1 MTPYRSSEQ
10 FQCFHFKRIGYT
22 NTVGQSNRVKRP
34 PLNATAILTFVGSTR
49 YTADLVVKFHELPC
63 PAYVL
68 ACLFDTNLP
77 KLAPRVLEAMR
88 KRKTNR
94 KAREHH
100 NDHIQPSFCLL
111 ALEKEHFFMSISFF
125 NGVCVLSQGNVK
137 VKSALPA

>member
-1 MTPYRSSEQ
+1 MIPYRSSEQ

-34 PLNATAILTFVGSTR
+34 LLNATAILTFVGPTR

-88 KRKTNR
+88 KRRKTNQ
-94 KAREHH
+94 KARERH
-100 NDHIQPSFCLL
+100 NDHIHLL
-111 ALEKEHFFMSISFF
+111 LSIGFGKGTLFHVHFIFLMVFAFYRKET
-125 NGVCVLSQGNVK
+125 
-137 VKSALPA
+137 